1 MYIKFT
7 VYKPWIKCRKRAGE
21 MQLYAEEQS
30 DVARA
35 RKLIMLAMDKEG
47 KVPNADLVQLYRN
60 AGKTC
65 LEFSRKHPRKKD
77 DLQKMA
83 IQAVE
88 RAETLQSEEQL
99 KNLHLPD
106 IPGELPKPSV
116 LPSPKT
122 PSPPKVVSPTANVPS
137 GPKFTKEE
145 LEIIKMNS
153 KINGNVYVPFEP
165 RDASK
170 SALFVPGGSRW
181 KDPAGILA
189 LSAKQQKRLEN
200 WHHAE
205 EKVRVYWI
213 KKSDSLFY

>member
-1 MYIKFT
+1 
-7 VYKPWIKCRKRAGE
+7 
-21 MQLYAEEQS
+21 MQSYAEEQS
-30 DVARA
+30 DIARA

-47 KVPNADLVQLYRN
+47 KVPSADLVQLYRN

-88 RAETLQSEEQL
+88 RAEALQSEEQF

-106 IPGELPKPSV
+106 IPGELPNLPKPNV

-122 PSPPKVVSPTANVPS
+122 PSPPKIVSPTANVPT

-170 SALFVPGGSRW
+170 NALFVPNGSRW
-181 KDPAGILA
+181 KDPGGILA

-205 EKVRVYWI
+205 DKDRVGKLYLFARVGT
-213 KKSDSLFY
+213 LFYYIKYQLN